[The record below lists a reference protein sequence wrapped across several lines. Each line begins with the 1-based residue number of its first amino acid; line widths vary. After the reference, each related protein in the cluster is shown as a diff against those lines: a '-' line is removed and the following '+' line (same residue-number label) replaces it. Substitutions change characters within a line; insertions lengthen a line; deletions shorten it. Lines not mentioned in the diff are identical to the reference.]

1 MTASARALLAGLI
14 DYAGLFPPAALA
26 MNDAVTEY
34 ARWRRSPEAW
44 MLGRFVLPA
53 ARLVEL
59 SGAADAALPEPGS
72 GGPWRLSA
80 LVSADAHGDAALV
93 TSFNTSQAGR
103 AIVDTVELK
112 AASAQDAEDALAAL
126 PPSLT
131 AYVEVSPGNDV
142 HSLLSALKRRGARGK
157 LRTGGVVPEAIP
169 DPGDVARFIGACV
182 AAGVSFKATAGL
194 HHPVRGEQAL
204 TYEPGG
210 PRAVMHGFVNVFAA
224 AAFAGA
230 GASLADLEA
239 VLREESPTVFHFD
252 DQGLAWRQL
261 RASTDALARARRDV
275 ALSFGSCSF
284 AEPVA
289 DLRSIG
295 VLQ

>member
-1 MTASARALLAGLI
+1 
-14 DYAGLFPPAALA
+14 
-26 MNDAVTEY
+26 
-34 ARWRRSPEAW
+34 
-44 MLGRFVLPA
+44 
-53 ARLVEL
+53 
-59 SGAADAALPEPGS
+59 
-72 GGPWRLSA
+72 
-80 LVSADAHGDAALV
+80 
-93 TSFNTSQAGR
+93 
-103 AIVDTVELK
+103 VDTVELK

-142 HSLLSALKRRGARGK
+142 HSLLSALKRRGARAK

-210 PRAVMHGFVNVFAA
+210 PRAVMHGFVNVFAGA
-224 AAFAGA
+224 ALAQA
-230 GASLADLEA
+230 GASLAELEA
-239 VLREESPTVFHFD
+239 LLSEGEPSAFRFEPDGLRWRGRVLP
-252 DQGLAWRQL
+252 A
-261 RASTDALARARRDV
+261 DALARARRELS
-275 ALSFGSCSF
+275 LSFGSCSF

-289 DLRSIG
+289 DLRTLG
-295 VLQ
+295 VIA